1 MLKKLLKYDFRAIL
15 KYWWI
20 LALSSVALAVIGG
33 IAFRTFIDLSAI
45 MEPTGIQIF
54 ITIMS
59 FIGMFASIIGLS
71 AFLIATEIFIYVRL
85 YRHLFSDEGYL
96 TFTLPVKR
104 RDILNSKIISG
115 FIINSASVLLL
126 AFDIIL
132 MLIIIFGAE
141 ASSRIAELFSIIGIK
156 IFKELGILSAV
167 YIIEL
172 LLFFVAASVAA
183 YLIIAVCITFAAIIA
198 KKAKLFAAIGL
209 YYGVSAV
216 GAFLG
221 QIISV
226 FGVIALGGLLSSIPE
241 TTIPGIL
248 ALLIFGICTFI
259 YALTYLLYTLELYM
273 LEKKLNLS

>member
-1 MLKKLLKYDFRAIL
+1 MLKRLLKYDLRAIF

-20 LALSSVALAVIGG
+20 IALSSVALAVIGG
-33 IAFRTFIDLSAI
+33 ISFRTYIHLSAI
-45 MEPTGIQIF
+45 TDPTGIQIF
-54 ITIMS
+54 LAIMS

-71 AFLIATEIFIYVRL
+71 AFLVATEIFIYVRL
-85 YRHLFSDEGYL
+85 YKHLFSDEGYL

-115 FIINSASVLLL
+115 FIINSASVFLL

-141 ASSRIAELFSIIGIK
+141 ASSYIANLFSIIGVR

-167 YIIEL
+167 YIIEIIL
-172 LLFFVAASVAA
+172 IFVAASVAA
-183 YLIIAVCITFAAIIA
+183 YLVIALCMTFAVIIA

-241 TTIPGIL
+241 STIPGML
-248 ALLIFGICTFI
+248 ALLIFGICAFI